1 MKNTK
6 SMIAAAMMA
15 MTIATYANA
24 SNSVNTIAVEDK
36 ATVSGANKA
45 LPVSIPALE
54 SPAPQVAKIN
64 AEINK
69 QSAAQKAT
77 IVGLKLK
84 SISTK

>member
-1 MKNTK
+1 
-6 SMIAAAMMA
+6 MA

-24 SNSVNTIAVEDK
+24 NNSIAVEDK
-36 ATVSGANKA
+36 ATVSVLNKA
-45 LPVSIPALE
+45 LPSNIPALE
-54 SPAPQVAKIN
+54 SPAPQNAKVN
-64 AEINK
+64 ADINK